1 MNRGLGDK
9 MMRIIASIHPLC
21 EAKEPMREE
30 LCRLRRERKDLEGK
44 LARLSSQSGGDMSST
59 CKKRESE

>member
-9 MMRIIASIHPLC
+9 MMGIIASIHPLC

-30 LCRLRRERKDLEGK
+30 LCRVRRERKELEGK
-44 LARLSSQSGGDMSST
+44 IG
-59 CKKRESE
+59 EVV